1 MDTKSC
7 NICCETYNK
16 SSHAPICC
24 PNKDCA
30 YQACK
35 ECTRTYLLNKTTG
48 PHCMNCNQAWS
59 NYFIVTNLNKS
70 FVESTYTDHR
80 ATVLMELEKSKMPD
94 TMNAVNNYVKGED
107 LEKEARDIDKELTE
121 LRRQCSVLH
130 NSRQNKLTQA
140 IALKSGK
147 AVTGE
152 RKKFIMPCPADDC
165 RGFLSTGYKCEAC
178 KNHACPHC
186 LDVLGPNPNHVQ
198 HTCDPDAVKTAELIK
213 STTKPCP
220 KCGERISK
228 IEGCDQMWCVSCHTA
243 FGWKTGTIET
253 GTVHNPHYYQFQRQ
267 VNNGEVARNPGD
279 VLCGGLP
286 NWFGTR
292 RNMRSKWIP
301 PTTSTNHNVEH
312 VAEFSSLIELAE
324 KIHRTVAHVTHA
336 ELPTARRA
344 VRDAHDHKLLRIK
357 YILNRISEKEMG
369 QTIGTIDKRSMKDN
383 ELLHIYELFSVVG
396 IELFVAIQDKVNSVP
411 NADEIS
417 ILDMTKFMKEKMNE
431 FIRFVNYSNNQLR
444 MISISYSCSVPITRI
459 VGRDCSIYRRKQTLK
474 SFKESQ
480 LENSTQQIAIL
491 T

>member
-7 NICCETYNK
+7 NICCETFNK

-24 PNKDCA
+24 PNKECA

-48 PHCMNCNQAWS
+48 PHCMNCKQAWS

-70 FVESTYTDHR
+70 FVESTYTIHR

-107 LEKEARDIDKELTE
+107 LEKDVVVIDKELNE
-121 LRRQCSVLH
+121 LRRKCSILH
-130 NSRQNKLTQA
+130 TKRQEKLTRA
-140 IALKSGK
+140 SGLKSGK
-147 AVTGE
+147 VVTAE
-152 RKKFIMPCPADDC
+152 RKKFIMPCPSDDC

-198 HTCDPDAVKTAELIK
+198 HTCDQDAVKTAELIK

-243 FGWKTGTIET
+243 FGWKTGNIET

-267 VNNGEVARNPGD
+267 VNNGEAVRNPGD

-286 NWFGTR
+286 NWFGMR
-292 RNMRSKWIP
+292 RNMRAKWIP
-301 PTTSTNHNVEH
+301 TSTELSSD
-312 VAEFSSLIELAE
+312 ADKLSSLIELAE
-324 KIHRTVAHVTHA
+324 KIHRVVAHVTHA
-336 ELPTARRA
+336 ELPTIRRT

-369 QTIGTIDKRSMKDN
+369 QTIGAIDKRSMRDN
-383 ELLHIYELFSVVG
+383 ELLHIYELFNVVG
-396 IELFVAIQDKVNSVP
+396 IELFVSIQDKVNSTATP
-411 NADEIS
+411 GAPEIS
-417 ILDMTKFMKEKMNE
+417 VFDMVTFMKEKINE
-431 FIRFVNYSNNQLR
+431 FIRFINYSNNQLR
-444 MISISYSCSVPITRI
+444 MISISYSCSVPITRLF
-459 VGRDCSIYRRKQTLK
+459 GRDCSISRRKTTLK

-480 LENSTQQIAIL
+480 TENSTQTISLL

>member
-1 MDTKSC
+1 MDSKSC
-7 NICCETYNK
+7 NICCETFNK

-24 PNKDCA
+24 PNKDCS
-30 YQACK
+30 YEACK

-48 PHCMNCNQAWS
+48 PHCMNCKQAWS
-59 NYFIVTNLNKS
+59 NYFIVTTLNKS
-70 FVESTYTDHR
+70 FVESTYTLHR

-94 TMNAVNNYVKGED
+94 TMNAVDNYVKGED
-107 LEKEARDIDKELTE
+107 LEKEVVVIDKELTE
-121 LRRQCSVLH
+121 LRRQCSLL
-130 NSRQNKLTQA
+130 NTKRQQKITQA
-140 IALKSGK
+140 SALKSGK
-147 AVTGE
+147 VATAE

-243 FGWKTGTIET
+243 FGWKTGNIET

-267 VNNGEVARNPGD
+267 LNNGEAVRNPGD

-286 NWFGTR
+286 NWFGMR
-292 RNMRSKWIP
+292 RNMRAKWIP
-301 PTTSTNHNVEH
+301 TGTELSSDANKL
-312 VAEFSSLIELAE
+312 SSLIELAE
-324 KIHRTVAHVTHA
+324 KIHRVVAHVTHA
-336 ELPTARRA
+336 ELPTIRRT

-369 QTIGTIDKRSMKDN
+369 QTIGAIDKRSMRDN
-383 ELLHIYELFSVVG
+383 ELLHIYELFNVVG
-396 IELFVAIQDKVNSVP
+396 IELFVSIQDKVNSTATP
-411 NADEIS
+411 GAPEIS
-417 ILDMTKFMKEKMNE
+417 VSDMTTFMKEKINE
-431 FIRFVNYSNNQLR
+431 FIRFINYSNNQLR
-444 MISISYSCSVPITRI
+444 MISISYSCSVPITRLF
-459 VGRDCSIYRRKQTLK
+459 GRDCSISRRKTTLK

-480 LENSTQQIAIL
+480 LENSTQNISLI

>member
-1 MDTKSC
+1 MDSKSC
-7 NICCETYNK
+7 NICCETFNK

-24 PNKDCA
+24 PNKDCS

-48 PHCMNCNQAWS
+48 PHCMNCKQAWS

-70 FVESTYTDHR
+70 FVESTYTLHR

-94 TMNAVNNYVKGED
+94 TMNAVDNYVKGED
-107 LEKEARDIDKELTE
+107 LEKEVVVIDKELTE
-121 LRRQCSVLH
+121 LRRQCSLL
-130 NSRQNKLTQA
+130 NTKRQQKITRA
-140 IALKSGK
+140 SALKSGK
-147 AVTGE
+147 VATAE

-243 FGWKTGTIET
+243 FGWKTGNIET

-267 VNNGEVARNPGD
+267 VNNGEAVRNPGD

-286 NWFGTR
+286 NWFGMR
-292 RNMRSKWIP
+292 RNMRAKWIP
-301 PTTSTNHNVEH
+301 TGTELSSDANKL
-312 VAEFSSLIELAE
+312 SSLIELAE
-324 KIHRTVAHVTHA
+324 KIHRVVAHVTHA
-336 ELPTARRA
+336 ELPTIRRT
-344 VRDAHDHKLLRIK
+344 VRDAHDHRLLRIK

-369 QTIGTIDKRSMKDN
+369 QTIGAIDKRSMRDN
-383 ELLHIYELFSVVG
+383 ELLHIYELFNVVG
-396 IELFVAIQDKVNSVP
+396 IELFVSIQDKVNSTATP
-411 NADEIS
+411 GAPEIS
-417 ILDMTKFMKEKMNE
+417 VSDMATFMKEKINE
-431 FIRFVNYSNNQLR
+431 FIRFINYSNNQLR
-444 MISISYSCSVPITRI
+444 MISISYSCSVPITI
-459 VGRDCSIYRRKQTLK
+459 LFGRDCSISRRKTTLK

-480 LENSTQQIAIL
+480 LENSTQNISLL

>member
-1 MDTKSC
+1 MDSKSC
-7 NICCETYNK
+7 NICCETFNK

-24 PNKDCA
+24 PNKDCS
-30 YQACK
+30 YEACK

-48 PHCMNCNQAWS
+48 PHCMNCKQAWS
-59 NYFIVTNLNKS
+59 NYFIVTTLNKS
-70 FVESTYTDHR
+70 FVESTYTLHR

-94 TMNAVNNYVKGED
+94 TMNAVDNYVKGED
-107 LEKEARDIDKELTE
+107 LEKEVVVIDKELTE
-121 LRRQCSVLH
+121 LRRQCSLL
-130 NSRQNKLTQA
+130 NTKRQQKITQA
-140 IALKSGK
+140 SALKSGK
-147 AVTGE
+147 VATAE

-243 FGWKTGTIET
+243 FGWKTGNIET

-267 VNNGEVARNPGD
+267 LNNGEAVRNPGD

-286 NWFGTR
+286 NWFGMR
-292 RNMRSKWIP
+292 RNMRAKWIP
-301 PTTSTNHNVEH
+301 TGTELSSDANKL
-312 VAEFSSLIELAE
+312 SSLIELAE
-324 KIHRTVAHVTHA
+324 KIHRVVAHITHA
-336 ELPTARRA
+336 ELPTIRRT

-369 QTIGTIDKRSMKDN
+369 QTIGAIDKRSMRDN
-383 ELLHIYELFSVVG
+383 ELLHIYELFNVVG
-396 IELFVAIQDKVNSVP
+396 IELFVSIQDKVNSTATP
-411 NADEIS
+411 GAPEIS
-417 ILDMTKFMKEKMNE
+417 VSDMATFMKEKINE
-431 FIRFVNYSNNQLR
+431 FIRFINYSNNQLR
-444 MISISYSCSVPITRI
+444 MISISYSCSVPITRLF
-459 VGRDCSIYRRKQTLK
+459 GRDCSISRRKTTLK

-480 LENSTQQIAIL
+480 LENSTQNISLI

>member
-1 MDTKSC
+1 MDSKSC
-7 NICCETYNK
+7 NICCETFNK

-24 PNKDCA
+24 PNKDCS

-48 PHCMNCNQAWS
+48 PHCMNCKQAWS

-70 FVESTYTDHR
+70 FVESTYTLHR

-94 TMNAVNNYVKGED
+94 TMNAVDNYVKGED
-107 LEKEARDIDKELTE
+107 LEKEVVVIDKELTE
-121 LRRQCSVLH
+121 LRRQCSLL
-130 NSRQNKLTQA
+130 NTKRQQKITQA
-140 IALKSGK
+140 SALKSGK
-147 AVTGE
+147 VATAE

-243 FGWKTGTIET
+243 FGWKTGNIET

-267 VNNGEVARNPGD
+267 VNNGEAVRNPGD

-286 NWFGTR
+286 NWFGMR
-292 RNMRSKWIP
+292 RNMRAKWIP
-301 PTTSTNHNVEH
+301 TGTELSSDANKL
-312 VAEFSSLIELAE
+312 SSLIELAE
-324 KIHRTVAHVTHA
+324 KIHRVVAHVTHA
-336 ELPTARRA
+336 ELPTIRRT
-344 VRDAHDHKLLRIK
+344 VRDAHDHRLLRIK

-369 QTIGTIDKRSMKDN
+369 QTIGAIDKRSMRDN
-383 ELLHIYELFSVVG
+383 ELLHIYELFNVVG
-396 IELFVAIQDKVNSVP
+396 IELFVSIQDKVNSTATP
-411 NADEIS
+411 GAPEIS
-417 ILDMTKFMKEKMNE
+417 VSDMATFMKEKINE
-431 FIRFVNYSNNQLR
+431 FIRFINYSNNQLR
-444 MISISYSCSVPITRI
+444 MISISYSCSVPITRLF
-459 VGRDCSIYRRKQTLK
+459 GRDCSISRRKTTLK

-480 LENSTQQIAIL
+480 LENSTQNISLL

>member
-1 MDTKSC
+1 MDSKSC
-7 NICCETYNK
+7 NICCETFNK

-24 PNKDCA
+24 PNKDCS
-30 YQACK
+30 YEACK

-48 PHCMNCNQAWS
+48 PHCMNCKQAWS

-70 FVESTYTDHR
+70 FVESTYTLHR

-94 TMNAVNNYVKGED
+94 TMNAVDNYVKGED
-107 LEKEARDIDKELTE
+107 LEKEAVVIDKELTE
-121 LRRQCSVLH
+121 LRRQCALLH
-130 NSRQNKLTQA
+130 AKRQQKITQA
-140 IALKSGK
+140 SALKSGK
-147 AVTGE
+147 VATAE

-243 FGWKTGTIET
+243 FGWKTGNIET

-267 VNNGEVARNPGD
+267 LNNGEAVRNPGD

-286 NWFGTR
+286 NWFGMR
-292 RNMRSKWIP
+292 RNMRAKWIP
-301 PTTSTNHNVEH
+301 TGTELSSDANKL
-312 VAEFSSLIELAE
+312 SSLIELAE
-324 KIHRTVAHVTHA
+324 KIHRVVAHVTHA
-336 ELPTARRA
+336 ELPTIRRT
-344 VRDAHDHKLLRIK
+344 VRDAHDHRLLRIK

-369 QTIGTIDKRSMKDN
+369 QTIGAIDKRSMRDN
-383 ELLHIYELFSVVG
+383 ELLHIYELFNVVG
-396 IELFVAIQDKVNSVP
+396 IELFVSIQDKVNSTATP
-411 NADEIS
+411 GAPEIS
-417 ILDMTKFMKEKMNE
+417 VSDMTTFMKEKINE
-431 FIRFVNYSNNQLR
+431 FIRFINYSNNQLR
-444 MISISYSCSVPITRI
+444 MISISYSCSVPITRLF
-459 VGRDCSIYRRKQTLK
+459 GRDCSISRRKTTLK

-480 LENSTQQIAIL
+480 LENSTQNISLL

>member
-1 MDTKSC
+1 MDSKSC
-7 NICCETYNK
+7 NICCETFNK

-24 PNKDCA
+24 PNKDCS
-30 YQACK
+30 YEACK

-48 PHCMNCNQAWS
+48 PHCMNCKQAWS

-70 FVESTYTDHR
+70 FVESTYTLHR

-94 TMNAVNNYVKGED
+94 TMNAVDNYVKGED
-107 LEKEARDIDKELTE
+107 LEKEVVVIDKELTE
-121 LRRQCSVLH
+121 LRRQCSLL
-130 NSRQNKLTQA
+130 NTKRQQKITQA
-140 IALKSGK
+140 SALKSGK
-147 AVTGE
+147 VATAE

-243 FGWKTGTIET
+243 FGWKTGNIET

-267 VNNGEVARNPGD
+267 VNNGEAVRNPGD

-286 NWFGTR
+286 NWFGMR
-292 RNMRSKWIP
+292 RNMRAKWIP
-301 PTTSTNHNVEH
+301 TGTELSSDANKL
-312 VAEFSSLIELAE
+312 SSLIELAE
-324 KIHRTVAHVTHA
+324 KIHRVVAHVTHA
-336 ELPTARRA
+336 ELPTIRRT

-369 QTIGTIDKRSMKDN
+369 QTIGAIDKRSMRDN
-383 ELLHIYELFSVVG
+383 ELLHIYELFNVVG
-396 IELFVAIQDKVNSVP
+396 IELFVSIQDKVNSTATP
-411 NADEIS
+411 GAPEIS
-417 ILDMTKFMKEKMNE
+417 VSDMATFMKEKINE
-431 FIRFVNYSNNQLR
+431 FIRFINYSNNQLR
-444 MISISYSCSVPITRI
+444 MISISYSCSVPITRLF
-459 VGRDCSIYRRKQTLK
+459 GRDCSISRRKTTLK

-480 LENSTQQIAIL
+480 LENSTQNISLI

>member
-1 MDTKSC
+1 
-7 NICCETYNK
+7 
-16 SSHAPICC
+16 
-24 PNKDCA
+24 
-30 YQACK
+30 
-35 ECTRTYLLNKTTG
+35 
-48 PHCMNCNQAWS
+48 MNCKQAWS

-70 FVESTYTDHR
+70 FVESTYTLHR

-94 TMNAVNNYVKGED
+94 TMNAVDNYVKGED
-107 LEKEARDIDKELTE
+107 LEKEVVVIDKELTE
-121 LRRQCSVLH
+121 LRRQCSLL
-130 NSRQNKLTQA
+130 NTKRQQKITQA
-140 IALKSGK
+140 SALKSGK
-147 AVTGE
+147 VATAE

-243 FGWKTGTIET
+243 FGWKTGNIET

-267 VNNGEVARNPGD
+267 VNNGEAVRNPGD

-286 NWFGTR
+286 NWFGMR
-292 RNMRSKWIP
+292 RNMRAKWIP
-301 PTTSTNHNVEH
+301 TGTELSSDANKL
-312 VAEFSSLIELAE
+312 SSLIELAE
-324 KIHRTVAHVTHA
+324 KIHRVVAHVTHA
-336 ELPTARRA
+336 ELPTIRRT
-344 VRDAHDHKLLRIK
+344 VRDAHDHRLLRIK

-369 QTIGTIDKRSMKDN
+369 QTIGAIDKRSMRDN
-383 ELLHIYELFSVVG
+383 ELLHIYELFNVVG
-396 IELFVAIQDKVNSVP
+396 IELFVSIQDKVNSTATP
-411 NADEIS
+411 GAPEIS
-417 ILDMTKFMKEKMNE
+417 VSDMATFMKEKINE
-431 FIRFVNYSNNQLR
+431 FIRFINYSNNQLR
-444 MISISYSCSVPITRI
+444 MISISYSCSVPITRLF
-459 VGRDCSIYRRKQTLK
+459 GRDCSISRRKTTLK

-480 LENSTQQIAIL
+480 LENSTQNISLL